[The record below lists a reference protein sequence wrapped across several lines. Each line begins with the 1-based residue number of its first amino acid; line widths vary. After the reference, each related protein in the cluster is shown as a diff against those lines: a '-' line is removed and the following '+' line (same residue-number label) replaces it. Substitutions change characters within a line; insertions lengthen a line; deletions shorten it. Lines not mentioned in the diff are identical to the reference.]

1 MQDRFELPEPVTVV
15 GETLH
20 EVLLVTRL
28 TTPAKPFRP
37 VTVTVEV
44 LAVPARTVTD
54 VGLPVTVKS
63 WTV

>member
-1 MQDRFELPEPVTVV
+1 MQDRFELPEPVTVM

-28 TTPAKPFRP
+28 TTPAKPFNP
-37 VTVTVEV
+37 VIVIVEV
-44 LAVPARTVTD
+44 PVAPAFTATD
-54 VGLPVTVKS
+54 TGLPLIVKS